1 MMRRRLRRRRGQSLV
16 ELALITP
23 LLLALVGG
31 GVDLARIYFAGN
43 EVSDAARE
51 AGLYAT
57 NHAGYSQANLQT
69 VVDGSTG
76 GSGFACQ
83 SPTVQPLT
91 SPSPLPTTSGGGT
104 PFEQTVKVTCS
115 MSLILKFLP
124 VPNPVQMSSVV
135 NVYVCP
141 TPTPA
146 SPSPT
151 PRPC

>member
-1 MMRRRLRRRRGQSLV
+1 MRRRRLRRRRGQSLV

-57 NHAGYSQANLQT
+57 GHPGYTQANLQS

-76 GSGFACQ
+76 GNGFACQ
-83 SPTVQPLT
+83 SPTVQALT
-91 SPSPLPTTSGGGT
+91 SPSAMTELVYSSCSDFRFFQISLTVHWSPLAVISTTAPPTS
-104 PFEQTVKVTCS
+104 
-115 MSLILKFLP
+115 
-124 VPNPVQMSSVV
+124 
-135 NVYVCP
+135 
-141 TPTPA
+141 
-146 SPSPT
+146 
-151 PRPC
+151 